1 MSDVIS
7 NTWALTMSR
16 MRLAMRNRAFLFFS
30 LIMPL
35 AFLFIYA
42 GIFGRG
48 RAQAVPYLLAE
59 VLALTVMGSFWGL
72 SVQLVTF
79 REQGI
84 LRRFRVTPVGA
95 SAMLASSLV
104 SNYFLT
110 LPTIAIE
117 FFLSRSVFHMAGLGN
132 VLSIF
137 VLVTIGTVTFASL
150 GLIVASVTNT
160 MQETQIIN
168 QIIWFVFLFISGA
181 TIPFPFLPGV
191 VQAVAVFLP
200 ATYLVSGLQR
210 AMIDHTNLS
219 GLGMY
224 LASLVGSALIA
235 FVISAQLFRW
245 EPESKAPRQAKLW
258 AAAAVIPFL
267 LLGVWETVNGDL
279 RSHAMKNLQ
288 SIREPIRLNGS
299 SISGAGFSLWI
310 LFALSRI
317 AENPQAK
324 ACSTQIPSLHMRV
337 EDAGF
342 DAACTFYLNKDAIV
356 ARLRKPVRE
365 ADFRGKRAGV
375 RHRHGLWHGHRHG
388 HLCGVRTARKPCLR
402 EFQSGHGDRSRR
414 VHVGKHA

>member
-1 MSDVIS
+1 MSS

-30 LIMPL
+30 LIMPI

-48 RAQAVPYLLAE
+48 NRQAVPYVLAE

-84 LRRFRVTPVGA
+84 LRRFRVAPVGA
-95 SAMLASSLV
+95 SAMLASSLL

-110 LPTIAIE
+110 LPTIVIE
-117 FFLSRSVFHMAGLGN
+117 FFLARWIFHMAGLGN
-132 VLSIF
+132 LAGVF
-137 VLVTIGTVTFASL
+137 VLVTAGTVSFASL

-181 TIPFPFLPGV
+181 TIPFPTLPV
-191 VQAVAVFLP
+191 MVQKVAVFLP

-210 AMIDHTNLS
+210 AMMDHANLLD
-219 GLGMY
+219 LGMY
-224 LASLVGSALIA
+224 LASLGGCALIA

-279 RSHAMKNLQ
+279 RMHAMKNLN
-288 SIREPIRLNGS
+288 SIREPYTME
-299 SISGAGFSLWI
+299 
-310 LFALSRI
+310 RI
-317 AENPQAK
+317 E
-324 ACSTQIPSLHMRV
+324 R
-337 EDAGF
+337 
-342 DAACTFYLNKDAIV
+342 
-356 ARLRKPVRE
+356 
-365 ADFRGKRAGV
+365 
-375 RHRHGLWHGHRHG
+375 
-388 HLCGVRTARKPCLR
+388 
-402 EFQSGHGDRSRR
+402 
-414 VHVGKHA
+414 

>member
-1 MSDVIS
+1 MSHVIS
-7 NTWALTMSR
+7 HTWALTVSR

-95 SAMLASSLV
+95 SAMLASSLL

-110 LPTIAIE
+110 LPTIAVE
-117 FFLSRSVFHMAGLGN
+117 FYLSRSVFHMASLGN

-181 TIPFPFLPGV
+181 TIPLPYLPAI
-191 VQAVAVFLP
+191 VQKVAMFLP
-200 ATYLVSGLQR
+200 ATYLVSGLER
-210 AMIDHTNLS
+210 AMIERTNLTD
-219 GLGMY
+219 LGMY
-224 LASLVGSALIA
+224 LASLVGCALIA
-235 FVISAQLFRW
+235 FIISAQLFRW
-245 EPESKAPRQAKLW
+245 EPESKAPRRAKLW
-258 AAAAVIPFL
+258 AAAAVVPFL
-267 LLGVWETVNGDL
+267 LLGVWESVNGDL
-279 RSHAMKNLQ
+279 QNHAIKNLN
-288 SIREPIRLNGS
+288 SIREPY
-299 SISGAGFSLWI
+299 SIE
-310 LFALSRI
+310 RI
-317 AENPQAK
+317 E
-324 ACSTQIPSLHMRV
+324 H
-337 EDAGF
+337 
-342 DAACTFYLNKDAIV
+342 
-356 ARLRKPVRE
+356 
-365 ADFRGKRAGV
+365 
-375 RHRHGLWHGHRHG
+375 
-388 HLCGVRTARKPCLR
+388 
-402 EFQSGHGDRSRR
+402 
-414 VHVGKHA
+414 